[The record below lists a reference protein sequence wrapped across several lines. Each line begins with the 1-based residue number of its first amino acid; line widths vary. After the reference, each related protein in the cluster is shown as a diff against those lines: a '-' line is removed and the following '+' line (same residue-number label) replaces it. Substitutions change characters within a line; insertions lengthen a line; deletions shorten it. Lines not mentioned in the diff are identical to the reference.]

1 MAAPIRRL
9 PPDAI
14 FHVISRGNNRGWI
27 VRDAIDRAAFRM
39 RLHETATDYRWQVF
53 AWCLMTTHQHFVLR
67 ASDGCISRGM
77 QELNSRH
84 AVATNRRHGRRGHL
98 YENRFFSV
106 EVATDA
112 HFIAATAYVNRNPLA
127 AYAVERAEDWRDSSY
142 RATLGLDQAPAW
154 LDVDFVLSMF
164 GRTRKRG
171 REELGARVRSGRVP
185 ASEALEEVRRYESR
199 GLASELEGPL
209 RLPARVATL
218 G

>member
-1 MAAPIRRL
+1 
-9 PPDAI
+9 
-14 FHVISRGNNRGWI
+14 

-39 RLHETATDYRWQVF
+39 RLDETAVDYRWQVF

-67 ASDGCISRGM
+67 APEGCISGGM

-112 HFIAATAYVNRNPLA
+112 HFIASTAYVNRNPLA
-127 AYAVERAEDWRDSSY
+127 ALAVERAEDWRGSSY
-142 RATLGLDQAPAW
+142 RPTMGFDPAPAW

-164 GRTRKRG
+164 GRTREKARA
-171 REELGARVRSGRVP
+171 ELADRVYSGRVP

-199 GLASELEGPL
+199 GFLPELEDPL
-209 RLPARVATL
+209 RLPEWVATL

>member
-1 MAAPIRRL
+1 MAAPLRHL
-9 PPDAI
+9 HPDGVY
-14 FHVISRGNNRGWI
+14 HVVSCGNNRGWI

-39 RLHETATDYRWQVF
+39 RLNETAIDYGWQVF
-53 AWCLMTTHQHFVLR
+53 AWCLMTTHEHVVLR
-67 ASDGCISRGM
+67 APEGCISRGM

-112 HFIAATAYVNRNPLA
+112 HFISATAYVNRNPLA

-142 RATLGLDQAPAW
+142 RATMGLDPAPDW
-154 LDVDFVLSMF
+154 LDVGFVLGMF
-164 GRTRKRG
+164 GRTRERA
-171 REELGARVRSGRVP
+171 REELADRVSSGRLP
-185 ASEALEEVRRYESR
+185 ASEVLEEVRRYESR
-199 GLASELEGPL
+199 AFLPEVDVPL
-209 RLPARVATL
+209 GSPERVAIP